1 MDTPEVLAQLAD
13 RLTKYQVL
21 GAPYERDGVT
31 VIPVM
36 HVRAGGGIGGR
47 RKPADGDR
55 DGGLGM
61 VCRPAGAWVIKDG
74 NVSWQPALNL
84 NHVILGG
91 QTVGIVALLV
101 VYRLLR
107 RRLG

>member
-1 MDTPEVLAQLAD
+1 MTADAVRPAGDGTLPRLAD
-13 RLTKYQVL
+13 AVRDAMTVSRVFGQ
-21 GAPYERDGVT
+21 PYERDGVT

-61 VCRPAGAWVIKDG
+61 VSRPAGAWVI
-74 NVSWQPALNL
+74 
-84 NHVILGG
+84 
-91 QTVGIVALLV
+91 
-101 VYRLLR
+101 
-107 RRLG
+107 